1 MVHHTPAFLTLS
13 PAGPGPRIGPFPD
26 RSHAGTLLA
35 TAIAQIPGISGKP
48 EGEERPAPLVLA
60 LPRGGVPV
68 AVPVAA
74 RIGAELGLVLVRKIG
89 APGRPELGVGAIAED
104 GPPVFDPDNLAYLG
118 LTPDDLA
125 GTVERERA
133 ELARRVRRYRGGRP
147 APDATGRTV
156 VVVDDGLATGVTA
169 RAALRWLRGR
179 RPARLILAVPVC
191 ARPAREAIAA
201 DADMIV
207 CLHEPRRFRA
217 VGEWYDDFRQLS
229 DADVERAIA
238 GHRQP
243 DAGHVAAPGHGSAR
257 DPHRNP

>member
-1 MVHHTPAFLTLS
+1 MSGDPEKEERGR
-13 PAGPGPRIGPFPD
+13 PP
-26 RSHAGTLLA
+26 
-35 TAIAQIPGISGKP
+35 IPGISGEP
-48 EGEERPAPLVLA
+48 EGVAPPAPLVLA

-147 APDATGRTV
+147 APDAAGRTV

-201 DADMIV
+201 DADLVV

-217 VGEWYDDFRQLS
+217 VSEWYDDFRQLS
-229 DADVERAIA
+229 DADVDRAIA
-238 GHRQP
+238 GYRQP
-243 DAGHVAAPGHGSAR
+243 DRGVAAPARGSAP
-257 DPHRNP
+257 DPDRKP